1 MIKESPIGETVNLK
15 HDKEIDIATAGN
27 RFAKKWKNKS
37 LTISEFVK
45 SISVTTRTQETFDDY
60 LAMPKDDQDAIK
72 DVGAFIGASCK
83 GGRRRKEDIANRH
96 ILTLDLDYCDTK
108 TIPIIKDI
116 LKGVCHSVY
125 STHKSAPNKP
135 RLRLIVYPDRV
146 MLPDEYHAVSRK
158 IAEKIDIELFDEAGF
173 RLNQF
178 MYYPSTSQDGEF
190 VFWHNDAPFLHV
202 DKVLEAYGPDEA
214 WKDVTL
220 WPTSSRETRNLDG
233 MLKKQADPLTK
244 KGIVGA
250 FCRHVSIY
258 DALEQLSDVYKRE
271 SKDRYTYIDGSS
283 SNGLVIYSGAFAY
296 SNHSTDPA
304 CGQTCNAFDLLR
316 IHKFGPLDDN
326 AKHGTPIHR
335 MPSFT
340 AMAEYCRDF
349 ESVKIELISAGLD
362 IDPSDFDEF
371 EKTGEWISELQTGD
385 NGQIKPTFLNASM
398 IVAND
403 LVLKNKMQKN
413 NFSMK
418 IENIETGE
426 NWNDL
431 DSIDVRA
438 HIGKRYNVD
447 FPEKKVEDSIFKHAE
462 TNGYHPVCQYLESV
476 VWDGIERAETL
487 FIDYMGCEDNQ
498 YSREISKHWLT
509 AAVCRVFEPG
519 YKFDTAIVLS
529 GDQGIGKTTFIRE
542 LGLGKWYGELTSF
555 DPKIA
560 MEEISGKWIIEINEM
575 GATNKHELEA
585 QKSFLSA
592 QHTTVRMAYARHAF
606 DFKRQCVFIG
616 STNATEYLKDSTG
629 NRRWW
634 PVDCHEK
641 KIDIEKLK
649 GEVNQIW
656 AEAYM
661 LYVQGAKTY
670 LSDAGEE
677 IAKGVQELKR
687 ESDPSEGV
695 IEAWLET
702 DAEKDRY
709 ESPDSAFGSEG
720 KEVRDRVCVI
730 EIWQDCFMEKRKP
743 RSGESKQIRRILDEN
758 PNWSRVN
765 SMRFG
770 IRFGRQRGWEKV
782 VPF

>member
-316 IHKFGPLDDN
+316 IHKFGHLDDN
-326 AKHGTPIHR
+326 AKDGTPTHR

-340 AMAEYCRDF
+340 AMAEYCREF
-349 ESVKIELISAGLD
+349 EAVKIELVSAGLD
-362 IDPSDFDEF
+362 IDPSEFDDF

-403 LVLKNKMQKN
+403 PVLKNK
-413 NFSMK
+413 
-418 IENIETGE
+418 
-426 NWNDL
+426 
-431 DSIDVRA
+431 
-438 HIGKRYNVD
+438 
-447 FPEKKVEDSIFKHAE
+447 
-462 TNGYHPVCQYLESV
+462 C
-476 VWDGIERAETL
+476 
-487 FIDYMGCEDNQ
+487 
-498 YSREISKHWLT
+498 
-509 AAVCRVFEPG
+509 
-519 YKFDTAIVLS
+519 
-529 GDQGIGKTTFIRE
+529 GKT
-542 LGLGKWYGELTSF
+542 
-555 DPKIA
+555 
-560 MEEISGKWIIEINEM
+560 IS
-575 GATNKHELEA
+575 
-585 QKSFLSA
+585 Q
-592 QHTTVRMAYARHAF
+592 
-606 DFKRQCVFIG
+606 
-616 STNATEYLKDSTG
+616 
-629 NRRWW
+629 
-634 PVDCHEK
+634 
-641 KIDIEKLK
+641 
-649 GEVNQIW
+649 
-656 AEAYM
+656 
-661 LYVQGAKTY
+661 
-670 LSDAGEE
+670 
-677 IAKGVQELKR
+677 
-687 ESDPSEGV
+687 
-695 IEAWLET
+695 
-702 DAEKDRY
+702 
-709 ESPDSAFGSEG
+709 
-720 KEVRDRVCVI
+720 
-730 EIWQDCFMEKRKP
+730 
-743 RSGESKQIRRILDEN
+743 
-758 PNWSRVN
+758 
-765 SMRFG
+765 
-770 IRFGRQRGWEKV
+770 
-782 VPF
+782 

>member
-1 MIKESPIGETVNLK
+1 MIKESPIGETMNLK
-15 HDKEIDIATAGN
+15 HDKEINTATAGN

-190 VFWHNDAPFLHV
+190 VFYHNDAPFLHV

>member
-1 MIKESPIGETVNLK
+1 MIKESPIGETMNLK
-15 HDKEIDIATAGN
+15 HDKEINTATAGN

-178 MYYPSTSQDGEF
+178 MYYPSTSSDGEF
-190 VFWHNDAPFLHV
+190 VFYHNDAPFLHV

-283 SNGLVIYSGAFAY
+283 SKGLVIYSGAFAY

-316 IHKFGPLDDN
+316 IHKFGHLDDN
-326 AKHGTPIHR
+326 AKDGTPTHR

-340 AMAEYCRDF
+340 AMAEYCREF
-349 ESVKIELISAGLD
+349 EAVKIELVSAGLD
-362 IDPSDFDEF
+362 IDPSEFDDF

-403 LVLKNKMQKN
+403 PALKNKMRKN
-413 NFSMK
+413 NFAMK

-431 DSIDVRA
+431 DSINIRA

-447 FPEKKVEDSIFKHAE
+447 FPEKKVEDSIIKHAE

-476 VWDGIERAETL
+476 VWDGIERVETL

-542 LGLGKWYGELTSF
+542 LGLGKWYGELTTF

-560 MEEISGKWIIEINEM
+560 MEEISGKWIIEIDEM

-634 PVDCHEK
+634 PIDCREK

-649 GEVNQIW
+649 GEVDQIW

-661 LYVQGAKTY
+661 LYIQGARTY
-670 LSDAGEE
+670 LSDSAEE
-677 IAKGVQELKR
+677 MAKITQESKR
-687 ESDPSEGV
+687 ETDPREGV

-709 ESPDSAFGSEG
+709 ESPNGAFGSEG

-730 EIWQDCFMEKRKP
+730 EIWQDCFMEKGNP
-743 RSGESKQIRRILDEN
+743 RPAELKQIRRILDKN
-758 PNWSRVN
+758 SNWIRVD
-765 SMRFG
+765 SIRFG
-770 IRFGRQRGWEKV
+770 IRFGRQRGWKKV

>member
-1 MIKESPIGETVNLK
+1 MINESPIGETVNLK

-83 GGRRRKEDIANRH
+83 EGRRRKEDIANRH

-178 MYYPSTSQDGEF
+178 MYYPSTSSDGEF
-190 VFWHNDAPFLHV
+190 VFYHNDAPFLHV

-403 LVLKNKMQKN
+403 PALKNKMRKN
-413 NFSMK
+413 NFAMK

-431 DSIDVRA
+431 DSINIRA

-447 FPEKKVEDSIFKHAE
+447 FPEKKVEDSIIKHAE

-476 VWDGIERAETL
+476 VWDGIERVETL

-542 LGLGKWYGELTSF
+542 LGLGKWYGELTTF

-560 MEEISGKWIIEINEM
+560 MEEISGKWIIEIDEM

-634 PVDCHEK
+634 PIDCREK

-649 GEVNQIW
+649 GEVDQIW

-661 LYVQGAKTY
+661 LYIQGAKTY
-670 LSDAGEE
+670 LSDSAEE
-677 IAKGVQELKR
+677 MAKITQESKR
-687 ESDPSEGV
+687 ETDPREGV

-709 ESPDSAFGSEG
+709 ESPNGAFGSEG

-730 EIWQDCFMEKRKP
+730 EIWQDCFMEKGNP
-743 RSGESKQIRRILDEN
+743 RPAELKQIRRILDKN
-758 PNWSRVN
+758 SNWIRVD
-765 SMRFG
+765 SIRFG
-770 IRFGRQRGWEKV
+770 IRFGRQRGWKKV

>member
-1 MIKESPIGETVNLK
+1 MIKESPIGETMNLK
-15 HDKEIDIATAGN
+15 HDKEINTATAGN

-190 VFWHNDAPFLHV
+190 VFYHNDAPFLHV
-202 DKVLEAYGPDEA
+202 DKVMEAYGPDEA

-220 WPTSSRETRNLDG
+220 WPTSSHETRNLDG

-283 SNGLVIYSGAFAY
+283 SKGLVVYNGAFSY

-304 CGQTCNAFDLLR
+304 SQQTCNAFDLIR
-316 IHKFGPLDDN
+316 IHKFGHLDDN
-326 AKHGTPIHR
+326 AKHGTPTHR

-340 AMAEYCRDF
+340 AMAEYCREF
-349 ESVKIELISAGLD
+349 EAVKIELVSAGLD
-362 IDPSDFDEF
+362 IDPSEFDDF

-403 LVLKNKMQKN
+403 PALKNKMRKN
-413 NFSMK
+413 NFAMK

-431 DSIDVRA
+431 DSINIRA

-447 FPEKKVEDSIFKHAE
+447 FPEKKVEDSIIKHAE

-476 VWDGIERAETL
+476 VWDGIERVETL

-542 LGLGKWYGELTSF
+542 LGLGKWYGELTTF

-560 MEEISGKWIIEINEM
+560 MEEISGKWIIEIDEM

-634 PVDCHEK
+634 PIDCREK

-649 GEVNQIW
+649 GEVDQIW

-661 LYVQGAKTY
+661 LYIQGARTY
-670 LSDAGEE
+670 LSDSAEE
-677 IAKGVQELKR
+677 MAKITQESKR
-687 ESDPSEGV
+687 ETDPREGV

-709 ESPDSAFGSEG
+709 ESPNGAFGSEG

-730 EIWQDCFMEKRKP
+730 EIWQDCFMEKGNP
-743 RSGESKQIRRILDEN
+743 RPAELKQIRRILDKN
-758 PNWSRVN
+758 SNWIRVD
-765 SMRFG
+765 SIRFG
-770 IRFGRQRGWEKV
+770 IRFGRQRGWKKV

>member
-1 MIKESPIGETVNLK
+1 MINESPIGETVNLK

-178 MYYPSTSQDGEF
+178 MYYPSTSSDGEF
-190 VFWHNDAPFLHV
+190 VFYHNDAPFLHV
-202 DKVLEAYGPDEA
+202 DKVMEAYGPDEA

-220 WPTSSRETRNLDG
+220 WPTSSHETRNLDG

-283 SNGLVIYSGAFAY
+283 SKGLVIYSGAFAY

>member
-15 HDKEIDIATAGN
+15 HDKEINIATAGN

-83 GGRRRKEDIANRH
+83 EGRRRKEDIANRH

-158 IAEKIDIELFDEAGF
+158 IADKVGIEYVDPTTHDVNRLF
-173 RLNQF
+173 
-178 MYYPSTSQDGEF
+178 YKPSTSQDGEF
-190 VFWHNDAPFLHV
+190 VFWHNDAPFLPV
-202 DKVLEAYGPDEA
+202 NEIMEEYGPNEA

-220 WPTSSRETRNLDG
+220 WPTSSRETRNLDR

-258 DALEQLSDVYKRE
+258 DALEQLSDVYKKE

-283 SNGLVIYSGAFAY
+283 SKGLVIYSGAFAY

-316 IHKFGPLDDN
+316 IHKFGHLDDN
-326 AKHGTPIHR
+326 AKHGTPTHR

-340 AMAEYCRDF
+340 AMAEYCREF

-362 IDPSDFDEF
+362 IDPSEFDAF
-371 EKTGEWISELQTGD
+371 EKTGEWISDLQTGD
-385 NGQIKPTFLNASM
+385 NGQIKPTFLNASV

-403 LVLKNKMQKN
+403 LVLKNKMRKN

-529 GDQGIGKTTFIRE
+529 GVQGIGKTTFIRE
-542 LGLGKWYGELTSF
+542 LGLGRWYGELTSF

-575 GATNKHELEA
+575 GATNKQELEA

-634 PVDCHEK
+634 PIDCHEK

-649 GEVNQIW
+649 GEVDQIW

-670 LSDAGEE
+670 LSDAAEE
-677 IAKGVQELKR
+677 MAKGVQESKR
-687 ESDPSEGV
+687 ESDPNEGV

-709 ESPDSAFGSEG
+709 ELPSSAFGSEG

-743 RSGESKQIRRILDEN
+743 RPQESKQISRILDEN
-758 PNWSRVN
+758 SNWIRVN

>member
-1 MIKESPIGETVNLK
+1 MINESPIGETVNLK

-178 MYYPSTSQDGEF
+178 MYYPSTSSDGEF
-190 VFWHNDAPFLHV
+190 VFYHNDAPFLHV
-202 DKVLEAYGPDEA
+202 DKVMEAYGPDEA

-316 IHKFGPLDDN
+316 IHKFGHLDDN
-326 AKHGTPIHR
+326 AKHGTPTHR

-340 AMAEYCRDF
+340 AMAEYCREF

-362 IDPSDFDEF
+362 IDPSEFDDF

-403 LVLKNKMQKN
+403 PALKNKMRKN
-413 NFSMK
+413 NFAMK

-431 DSIDVRA
+431 DSINIRA

-447 FPEKKVEDSIFKHAE
+447 FPEKKVEDSIIKHAE

-476 VWDGIERAETL
+476 VWDGIERVETL

-542 LGLGKWYGELTSF
+542 LGLGKWYGELTTF

-560 MEEISGKWIIEINEM
+560 MEEISGKWIIEIDEM

-634 PVDCHEK
+634 PIDCREK

-649 GEVNQIW
+649 GEVDQIW

-661 LYVQGAKTY
+661 LYIQGAKTY
-670 LSDAGEE
+670 LSDSAEE
-677 IAKGVQELKR
+677 MAKITQESKR
-687 ESDPSEGV
+687 ETDPREGV

-709 ESPDSAFGSEG
+709 ESPNGAFGSEG

-730 EIWQDCFMEKRKP
+730 EIWQDCFMEKGNP
-743 RSGESKQIRRILDEN
+743 RPAELKQIRRILDKN
-758 PNWSRVN
+758 SNWIRVD
-765 SMRFG
+765 SIRFG
-770 IRFGRQRGWEKV
+770 IRFGRQRGWKKV

>member
-283 SNGLVIYSGAFAY
+283 SNGLVVYNGAFSY

-304 CGQTCNAFDLLR
+304 SQQTCNAFDLIR
-316 IHKFGPLDDN
+316 IHKFGHLDDN
-326 AKHGTPIHR
+326 AKHGTPTHR

-340 AMAEYCRDF
+340 AMAEYCREF
-349 ESVKIELISAGLD
+349 EAVKIELVSAGLD
-362 IDPSDFDEF
+362 IDPSEFDDF

-403 LVLKNKMQKN
+403 PALKNKMRKN
-413 NFSMK
+413 NFAMK

-431 DSIDVRA
+431 DSINIRA

-447 FPEKKVEDSIFKHAE
+447 FPEKKVEDSIIKHAE

-476 VWDGIERAETL
+476 VWDGIERVETL

-542 LGLGKWYGELTSF
+542 LGLGKWYGELTTF

-560 MEEISGKWIIEINEM
+560 MEEISGKWIIEIDEM

-634 PVDCHEK
+634 PIDCREK

-649 GEVNQIW
+649 GEVDQIW

-661 LYVQGAKTY
+661 LYIQGAKTY
-670 LSDAGEE
+670 LSDSAEE
-677 IAKGVQELKR
+677 MAKITQESKR
-687 ESDPSEGV
+687 ETDPREGV

-709 ESPDSAFGSEG
+709 ESPNGAFGSEG

-730 EIWQDCFMEKRKP
+730 EIWQDCFMEKGNP
-743 RSGESKQIRRILDEN
+743 RPAELKQIRRILDKN
-758 PNWSRVN
+758 SNWIRVD
-765 SMRFG
+765 SIRFG
-770 IRFGRQRGWEKV
+770 IRFGRQRGWKKV

>member
-1 MIKESPIGETVNLK
+1 MIKESPIGETMNLK
-15 HDKEIDIATAGN
+15 HDKEINTATAGN

-178 MYYPSTSQDGEF
+178 MYYPSTSSDGEF
-190 VFWHNDAPFLHV
+190 VFYHNDAPFLHV

-283 SNGLVIYSGAFAY
+283 SNGLVVYNGAFSY

-304 CGQTCNAFDLLR
+304 SQQTCNAFDLIR
-316 IHKFGPLDDN
+316 IHKFGHLDDN
-326 AKHGTPIHR
+326 AKHGTPTHR

-340 AMAEYCRDF
+340 AMAEYCREF

-362 IDPSDFDEF
+362 IDPSEFDDF

-403 LVLKNKMQKN
+403 PALKNKMRKN
-413 NFSMK
+413 NFAMK

-431 DSIDVRA
+431 DSINIRA

-447 FPEKKVEDSIFKHAE
+447 FPEKKVEDSIIKHAE

-476 VWDGIERAETL
+476 VWDGIERVETL

-560 MEEISGKWIIEINEM
+560 MEEISGKWIIEIDEM

-634 PVDCHEK
+634 PIDCREK

-649 GEVNQIW
+649 GEVDQIW

-661 LYVQGAKTY
+661 LYIQGAKTY
-670 LSDAGEE
+670 LSDSAEE
-677 IAKGVQELKR
+677 MAKITQESKR
-687 ESDPSEGV
+687 ETDPREGV

-709 ESPDSAFGSEG
+709 ESPNGAFGSEG

-730 EIWQDCFMEKRKP
+730 EIWQDCFMEKGNP
-743 RSGESKQIRRILDEN
+743 RPAELKQIRRILDKN
-758 PNWSRVN
+758 SNWIRVD
-765 SMRFG
+765 SIRFG
-770 IRFGRQRGWEKV
+770 IRFGRQRGWKKV

>member
-1 MIKESPIGETVNLK
+1 MIKESPIGETMNLK
-15 HDKEIDIATAGN
+15 HDKEINTATAGN

-283 SNGLVIYSGAFAY
+283 SKGLVIYSGAFAY

-316 IHKFGPLDDN
+316 IHKFGHLDDN
-326 AKHGTPIHR
+326 AKDGTPTTR
-335 MPSFT
+335 GCQVLRLWPS
-340 AMAEYCRDF
+340 
-349 ESVKIELISAGLD
+349 IAGSLR
-362 IDPSDFDEF
+362 
-371 EKTGEWISELQTGD
+371 L
-385 NGQIKPTFLNASM
+385 
-398 IVAND
+398 
-403 LVLKNKMQKN
+403 LK
-413 NFSMK
+413 
-418 IENIETGE
+418 
-426 NWNDL
+426 
-431 DSIDVRA
+431 
-438 HIGKRYNVD
+438 
-447 FPEKKVEDSIFKHAE
+447 
-462 TNGYHPVCQYLESV
+462 
-476 VWDGIERAETL
+476 
-487 FIDYMGCEDNQ
+487 
-498 YSREISKHWLT
+498 
-509 AAVCRVFEPG
+509 
-519 YKFDTAIVLS
+519 
-529 GDQGIGKTTFIRE
+529 
-542 LGLGKWYGELTSF
+542 
-555 DPKIA
+555 
-560 MEEISGKWIIEINEM
+560 
-575 GATNKHELEA
+575 
-585 QKSFLSA
+585 
-592 QHTTVRMAYARHAF
+592 
-606 DFKRQCVFIG
+606 
-616 STNATEYLKDSTG
+616 
-629 NRRWW
+629 
-634 PVDCHEK
+634 
-641 KIDIEKLK
+641 
-649 GEVNQIW
+649 
-656 AEAYM
+656 
-661 LYVQGAKTY
+661 
-670 LSDAGEE
+670 
-677 IAKGVQELKR
+677 
-687 ESDPSEGV
+687 
-695 IEAWLET
+695 
-702 DAEKDRY
+702 
-709 ESPDSAFGSEG
+709 
-720 KEVRDRVCVI
+720 
-730 EIWQDCFMEKRKP
+730 
-743 RSGESKQIRRILDEN
+743 
-758 PNWSRVN
+758 
-765 SMRFG
+765 
-770 IRFGRQRGWEKV
+770 
-782 VPF
+782 